1 MLTIYKKDDTDFF
14 QNINI
19 NINTE
24 QDLTG
29 MATIATNN
37 GLDILSHTQFLEEP
51 TVEIVK
57 DYNALTKSNLITKQH
72 IETRG

>member
-1 MLTIYKKDDTDFF
+1 MLTIYKKDDTEFF

-29 MATIATNN
+29 
-37 GLDILSHTQFLEEP
+37 
-51 TVEIVK
+51 
-57 DYNALTKSNLITKQH
+57 SNFITKQH
-72 IETRG
+72 LETKG